1 MPQKSI
7 KRNQHFNHDTTSK
20 MTIRLIALMHRLPH
34 VSFEEFD
41 RHWGEIHGPLINSL
55 PAVKSGLVKYK
66 QFHISP
72 ETNAVL
78 AARGLTIMPYD
89 GIVEWEAEKLEDIL
103 ELFASEEITQKIL
116 PDEKNFFERGSVQVI
131 TGDWKF

>member
-1 MPQKSI
+1 
-7 KRNQHFNHDTTSK
+7 
-20 MTIRLIALMHRLPH
+20 MTIRLIALMTRLPH

-41 RHWGEIHGPLINSL
+41 RHWGQVHKPIIESL

-72 ETNAVL
+72 ETNAAL
-78 AARGLTIMPYD
+78 AALGSTVMPYD

-103 ELFASEEITQKIL
+103 ELFASEELIKKAL
-116 PDEKNFFERGSVQVI
+116 PDEKNFFERSSVQVV
-131 TGDWKF
+131 TGNWLP

>member
-1 MPQKSI
+1 
-7 KRNQHFNHDTTSK
+7 
-20 MTIRLIALMHRLPH
+20 MTIRIICLLTRLPH

-41 RHWGEIHGPLINSL
+41 RHWGQIHGPLIEAL

-78 AARGLTIMPYD
+78 AAKGVPVMTYD
-89 GIVEWEAEKLEDIL
+89 GIVEWEAEKVEDIF
-103 ELFASEEITQKIL
+103 ELWGSEELVKTVL
-116 PDEKNFFERGSVQVI
+116 PDEKKFFERSSVQVLA
-131 TGDWKF
+131 GDWK